1 MAAAVDDSAQTIPT
15 VSPFDPGVRES
26 AGSPS
31 LADHGGSGA
40 ASAGYRP
47 FGILLVSLR
56 SSLDGQYLAGERDG
70 RNRPHATEAVT
81 DDLFP

>member
-1 MAAAVDDSAQTIPT
+1 MAAGDEAAQALPT
-15 VSPFDPGVRES
+15 VSPFDPGVRVS

-31 LADHGGSGA
+31 LADHGGSGV

-47 FGILLVSLR
+47 LGISLVSLK
-56 SSLDGQYLAGERDG
+56 SSLDGQYLAGEQDD
-70 RNRPHATEAVT
+70 RNRPNATEAVT